1 MIALLRGYK
10 IYFLLKEH
18 CLYEI
23 RKFGTQSYGSAHRRN
38 KTSKH
43 ASQTQTPPDGI
54 DAAVRAFRR
63 SRRIGVFLWWQ
74 QEEETEDA
82 YVAGRVVQVT
92 PQKGGTVRKVLHDD
106 TDAVKKGDVLAVLD
120 DDNDVLAYERAK
132 NELVQAVRQ
141 NRRQNAATS
150 QAGAQVAL
158 RRADLARAQDDLRR
172 RSALAE
178 SGAVSAEEL
187 AHARTAVS
195 QAQAAV
201 KAALAE
207 ESSARAALGGD
218 VSLREQPEVQT
229 AIGRLK
235 DAWLNLRRT
244 QVRAPAD
251 GQVAKR
257 SVQVGQQVAA
267 GAPLMAVVPLS
278 DVWVD
283 ANFKETQLRHMKI
296 GQPAELVSD
305 LYGKQIVY
313 RGRVAGFSAGTGS
326 AFSLIPAQN
335 ATGNWIKV
343 VQRVPVRIVLNR
355 EDVDRHPLRIGL
367 SMTVKVDTSA
377 AGAPVSKTPGAAL
390 PEMESTDWSE
400 VDRTVDEILGQ
411 SAP

>member
-1 MIALLRGYK
+1 MIELLRGYK

-23 RKFGTQSYGSAHRRN
+23 RKFGTQSYGNAHRRN

-207 ESSARAALGGD
+207 ESSARAALGGG

-267 GAPLMAVVPLS
+267 GAPLMAVVSLS

>member
-1 MIALLRGYK
+1 METHTDETKLQNTQVKRKRRLTALT
-10 IYFLLKEH
+10 LLFA
-18 CLYEI
+18 L
-23 RKFGTQSYGSAHRRN
+23 SAAAAGSA
-38 KTSKH
+38 
-43 ASQTQTPPDGI
+43 
-54 DAAVRAFRR
+54 F
-63 SRRIGVFLWWQ
+63 FLWWQ
-74 QEEETEDA
+74 HEEETEDA

-229 AIGRLK
+229 AIGR
-235 DAWLNLRRT
+235 
-244 QVRAPAD
+244 
-251 GQVAKR
+251 
-257 SVQVGQQVAA
+257 
-267 GAPLMAVVPLS
+267 
-278 DVWVD
+278 
-283 ANFKETQLRHMKI
+283 
-296 GQPAELVSD
+296 
-305 LYGKQIVY
+305 
-313 RGRVAGFSAGTGS
+313 
-326 AFSLIPAQN
+326 
-335 ATGNWIKV
+335 
-343 VQRVPVRIVLNR
+343 
-355 EDVDRHPLRIGL
+355 
-367 SMTVKVDTSA
+367 
-377 AGAPVSKTPGAAL
+377 
-390 PEMESTDWSE
+390 
-400 VDRTVDEILGQ
+400 
-411 SAP
+411 

>member
-10 IYFLLKEH
+10 IYFLLKEY

-23 RKFGTQSYGSAHRRN
+23 RKFGTQSYGNAHRRN

-74 QEEETEDA
+74 HEEETEDA

>member
-10 IYFLLKEH
+10 IYFLLKEY

-23 RKFGTQSYGSAHRRN
+23 RKFGTQSYGNAHRRN

-74 QEEETEDA
+74 HEEETEDA

-244 QVRAPAD
+244 QVREPAD

>member
-1 MIALLRGYK
+1 MIELLRGYK

-23 RKFGTQSYGSAHRRN
+23 RKFGTQSYGNAHRRN

-74 QEEETEDA
+74 HEEETEDA

-377 AGAPVSKTPGAAL
+377 AGAPVSKTPGAVL

>member
-1 MIALLRGYK
+1 MIELLRGYK
-10 IYFLLKEH
+10 IYFLLKEY

-74 QEEETEDA
+74 HEEETEDA

>member
-10 IYFLLKEH
+10 IYFLLKEY

-74 QEEETEDA
+74 HEEETEDA

-355 EDVDRHPLRIGL
+355 EDVDRYPLRIGL

>member
-1 MIALLRGYK
+1 MPPSLPY
-10 IYFLLKEH
+10 
-18 CLYEI
+18 
-23 RKFGTQSYGSAHRRN
+23 RR
-38 KTSKH
+38 
-43 ASQTQTPPDGI
+43 
-54 DAAVRAFRR
+54 F
-63 SRRIGVFLWWQ
+63 FLWWQ
-74 QEEETEDA
+74 HEEETEDA
-82 YVAGRVVQVT
+82 YVAGRVVQIT
-92 PQKGGTVRKVLHDD
+92 PQTGGTVRKVLHDD
-106 TDAVKKGDVLAVLD
+106 TDVVKKGDVLAVLD
-120 DDNDVLAYERAK
+120 DGNYVLAYERAK
-132 NELVQAVRQ
+132 NELIQAVRQ
-141 NRRQNAATS
+141 NRQQNAATS

-187 AHARTAVS
+187 AHARAAVS

-207 ESSARAALGGD
+207 ESSARAALGGQ
-218 VSLREQPEVQT
+218 VALREQPAVQT
-229 AIGRLK
+229 AVSRLK
-235 DAWLNLRRT
+235 DAWLNLQRT
-244 QVRAPAD
+244 QIRAPVD

-283 ANFKETQLRHMKI
+283 ANFKETQLRRMKI
-296 GQPAELVSD
+296 GQPVELVSD
-305 LYGKQIVY
+305 LYGKQTVY

-343 VQRVPVRIVLNR
+343 VQRVPVRIELNR

-367 SMTVKVDTSA
+367 SMTVKVDISA
-377 AGAPVSKTPGAAL
+377 AGAPISKTPDTVL
-390 PEMESTDWSE
+390 PETEGTDWSE
-400 VDRTVDEILGQ
+400 ADRLVDEILEQ
-411 SAP
+411 YAH

>member
-1 MIALLRGYK
+1 M
-10 IYFLLKEH
+10 
-18 CLYEI
+18 
-23 RKFGTQSYGSAHRRN
+23 
-38 KTSKH
+38 
-43 ASQTQTPPDGI
+43 
-54 DAAVRAFRR
+54 
-63 SRRIGVFLWWQ
+63 RIW
-74 QEEETEDA
+74 
-82 YVAGRVVQVT
+82 
-92 PQKGGTVRKVLHDD
+92 
-106 TDAVKKGDVLAVLD
+106 
-120 DDNDVLAYERAK
+120 
-132 NELVQAVRQ
+132 
-141 NRRQNAATS
+141 
-150 QAGAQVAL
+150 
-158 RRADLARAQDDLRR
+158 RAQDDLRR

-207 ESSARAALGGD
+207 ESSARAALGGG

>member
-1 MIALLRGYK
+1 MATHGDEVKIQNRQEADGVKAKRKRRLTALT
-10 IYFLLKEH
+10 LLFA
-18 CLYEI
+18 LAAAAA
-23 RKFGTQSYGSAHRRN
+23 GSA
-38 KTSKH
+38 
-43 ASQTQTPPDGI
+43 
-54 DAAVRAFRR
+54 F
-63 SRRIGVFLWWQ
+63 FLWWQ
-74 QEEETEDA
+74 HEEETEDA

-150 QAGAQVAL
+150 QAGAQ
-158 RRADLARAQDDLRR
+158 DDLRR

-187 AHARTAVS
+187 AHARAAVS

-207 ESSARAALGGD
+207 ESSARAALGGQ
-218 VSLREQPEVQT
+218 VALREQPEVQT

-235 DAWLNLRRT
+235 NAWLNLQRT
-244 QVRAPAD
+244 QIRAPAD

>member
-1 MIALLRGYK
+1 MATHGDEVKIQNRQEADSAKAKRKRRLTALT
-10 IYFLLKEH
+10 LLFA
-18 CLYEI
+18 LAAAAA
-23 RKFGTQSYGSAHRRN
+23 GSA
-38 KTSKH
+38 
-43 ASQTQTPPDGI
+43 
-54 DAAVRAFRR
+54 F
-63 SRRIGVFLWWQ
+63 FLWWQ
-74 QEEETEDA
+74 HEEETEDA

-106 TDAVKKGDVLAVLD
+106 TDAVKKGDVLA
-120 DDNDVLAYERAK
+120 
-132 NELVQAVRQ
+132 
-141 NRRQNAATS
+141 
-150 QAGAQVAL
+150 
-158 RRADLARAQDDLRR
+158 
-172 RSALAE
+172 E

-187 AHARTAVS
+187 AHARAAVS

-207 ESSARAALGGD
+207 ESSARAALGGQ
-218 VSLREQPEVQT
+218 VALREQPEVQT

-235 DAWLNLRRT
+235 DAWLNLQRT
-244 QVRAPAD
+244 QIRAPAD

-267 GAPLMAVVPLS
+267 GVPLMAVVPLS

-400 VDRTVDEILGQ
+400 VNRTVDEILGQ

>member
-10 IYFLLKEH
+10 IYFLLKEY

-23 RKFGTQSYGSAHRRN
+23 RKFGTQSYGNAHRRN

-74 QEEETEDA
+74 HEEETEDA

-390 PEMESTDWSE
+390 PEMESTDWLE

>member
-1 MIALLRGYK
+1 M
-10 IYFLLKEH
+10 
-18 CLYEI
+18 
-23 RKFGTQSYGSAHRRN
+23 
-38 KTSKH
+38 
-43 ASQTQTPPDGI
+43 
-54 DAAVRAFRR
+54 
-63 SRRIGVFLWWQ
+63 
-74 QEEETEDA
+74 
-82 YVAGRVVQVT
+82 
-92 PQKGGTVRKVLHDD
+92 
-106 TDAVKKGDVLAVLD
+106 
-120 DDNDVLAYERAK
+120 
-132 NELVQAVRQ
+132 
-141 NRRQNAATS
+141 
-150 QAGAQVAL
+150 

-244 QVRAPAD
+244 QVRAPHGRSGGEAFGAGRAAGGGRRAAD
-251 GQVAKR
+251 GGGLA
-257 SVQVGQQVAA
+257 
-267 GAPLMAVVPLS
+267 LS

>member
-10 IYFLLKEH
+10 IYFLLKEY

-23 RKFGTQSYGSAHRRN
+23 RKFGTQSYGNAHRRN

-74 QEEETEDA
+74 HEEETEDA

-377 AGAPVSKTPGAAL
+377 AGAPVSKTPGAVL

>member
-23 RKFGTQSYGSAHRRN
+23 RKFGTQSYGNAHRRN

>member
-1 MIALLRGYK
+1 MIALLRGYR
-10 IYFLLKEH
+10 ICFLLKEH

-23 RKFGTQSYGSAHRRN
+23 RKFGTQSYGYAHGRN

-54 DAAVRAFRR
+54 DAAVRACRR
-63 SRRIGVFLWWQ
+63 SRRVGVFLWWQ
-74 QEEETEDA
+74 HEEETEDA

-187 AHARTAVS
+187 AHARAAVS

-207 ESSARAALGGD
+207 ESSARAALGGQ
-218 VSLREQPEVQT
+218 VSLREQPAVQT

-235 DAWLNLRRT
+235 DAWLNLQRT
-244 QVRAPAD
+244 QIRAPAD

>member
-1 MIALLRGYK
+1 MDTHADETKLQNTQAKRKRRLTALT
-10 IYFLLKEH
+10 LLFA
-18 CLYEI
+18 LAAAAA
-23 RKFGTQSYGSAHRRN
+23 GSA
-38 KTSKH
+38 
-43 ASQTQTPPDGI
+43 
-54 DAAVRAFRR
+54 F
-63 SRRIGVFLWWQ
+63 FLWWQ
-74 QEEETEDA
+74 HEEETEDA

-132 NELVQAVRQ
+132 NELIQAVRQ

-187 AHARTAVS
+187 AHARAAVS

-201 KAALAE
+201 KAAL
-207 ESSARAALGGD
+207 GGQ
-218 VSLREQPEVQT
+218 VSLREQPAVQT

-235 DAWLNLRRT
+235 DAWLNLQRT
-244 QVRAPAD
+244 QIRAPAD

>member
-1 MIALLRGYK
+1 MIELLRGYK

-23 RKFGTQSYGSAHRRN
+23 RKFGTQSYGNAHRRN

-172 RSALAE
+172 WSALAE

-207 ESSARAALGGD
+207 ESSARAALGGG

>member
-1 MIALLRGYK
+1 MIELLRGYK

-23 RKFGTQSYGSAHRRN
+23 RKFGTQSYGNAHRRN

>member
-1 MIALLRGYK
+1 MIELLRGYK

-23 RKFGTQSYGSAHRRN
+23 RKFGTQSYGNAHRRN

-207 ESSARAALGGD
+207 ESSARAALGGG

-244 QVRAPAD
+244 QVRAPTD

>member
-23 RKFGTQSYGSAHRRN
+23 RKFGTQSYGNAHRRN

-54 DAAVRAFRR
+54 DAAVRAFRH

-74 QEEETEDA
+74 HEEETEDA

>member
-1 MIALLRGYK
+1 MTTHADETTIQNRQEADSAKVKRKRRLLVLTLLFAL
-10 IYFLLKEH
+10 
-18 CLYEI
+18 
-23 RKFGTQSYGSAHRRN
+23 
-38 KTSKH
+38 
-43 ASQTQTPPDGI
+43 
-54 DAAVRAFRR
+54 AAVAAVSAF
-63 SRRIGVFLWWQ
+63 FLWWQ
-74 QEEETEDA
+74 HEEETEDA
-82 YVAGRVVQVT
+82 YVAGRVVQIT
-92 PQKGGTVRKVLHDD
+92 PQTGGTVRKVLHDD
-106 TDAVKKGDVLAVLD
+106 TDVVKKGDVLAVLD
-120 DDNDVLAYERAK
+120 DGNYVLAYERAK
-132 NELVQAVRQ
+132 NELIQAVRQ
-141 NRRQNAATS
+141 NRQQNAATS

-187 AHARTAVS
+187 AHARAAVS

-207 ESSARAALGGD
+207 ESSARAALGGQ
-218 VSLREQPEVQT
+218 VALREQPAVQT
-229 AIGRLK
+229 AVSRLK
-235 DAWLNLRRT
+235 DAWLNLQRT
-244 QVRAPAD
+244 QIRAPVD

-283 ANFKETQLRHMKI
+283 ANFKETQLRRMKI
-296 GQPAELVSD
+296 GQPVELVSD
-305 LYGKQIVY
+305 LYGKQAVY

-343 VQRVPVRIVLNR
+343 VQRVPVRIELNR

-367 SMTVKVDTSA
+367 SMTVKVDISA
-377 AGAPVSKTPGAAL
+377 AGAPISKTPDAVL
-390 PEMESTDWSE
+390 PETESTDWSE
-400 VDRTVDEILGQ
+400 ADRLVDEILEQ
-411 SAP
+411 YAH

>member
-1 MIALLRGYK
+1 MDTHTDETKLQNTQAKRKRRLTALT
-10 IYFLLKEH
+10 LLFA
-18 CLYEI
+18 LAAAAA
-23 RKFGTQSYGSAHRRN
+23 GSA
-38 KTSKH
+38 
-43 ASQTQTPPDGI
+43 
-54 DAAVRAFRR
+54 F
-63 SRRIGVFLWWQ
+63 FLWWQ
-74 QEEETEDA
+74 HEEETEDA

-187 AHARTAVS
+187 AHARAAVS

-207 ESSARAALGGD
+207 ESSARAALGGQ
-218 VSLREQPEVQT
+218 VSLREQPAVQT

-235 DAWLNLRRT
+235 DAWLNLQRT
-244 QVRAPAD
+244 QIRAPAD

-343 VQRVPVRIVLNR
+343 V
-355 EDVDRHPLRIGL
+355 
-367 SMTVKVDTSA
+367 
-377 AGAPVSKTPGAAL
+377 
-390 PEMESTDWSE
+390 
-400 VDRTVDEILGQ
+400 
-411 SAP
+411 

>member
-23 RKFGTQSYGSAHRRN
+23 RKFGTQSYGNAHRRN

-74 QEEETEDA
+74 HEEETEDA

-207 ESSARAALGGD
+207 ESSARAALGGG

-355 EDVDRHPLRIGL
+355 EDVDRYPLRIGL

>member
-1 MIALLRGYK
+1 MIALLRGYR
-10 IYFLLKEH
+10 ICFLLKEH

-23 RKFGTQSYGSAHRRN
+23 RKFGTQSYGYAHGRN

-54 DAAVRAFRR
+54 DAAVRACRR
-63 SRRIGVFLWWQ
+63 SRRVGVFLWWQ
-74 QEEETEDA
+74 HEEETEDA

-150 QAGAQVAL
+150 QAGGQVAL

-187 AHARTAVS
+187 AHARAAVS

-218 VSLREQPEVQT
+218 VSLREQPAVQT

-235 DAWLNLRRT
+235 DAWLNFQRT
-244 QVRAPAD
+244 QIRAPAD

>member
-10 IYFLLKEH
+10 IYFLLKEY

-74 QEEETEDA
+74 HEEETEDA

-313 RGRVAGFSAGTGS
+313 RGRVAEFSAGTGS

>member
-1 MIALLRGYK
+1 MIALLRGYR
-10 IYFLLKEH
+10 ICFLLKEH

-23 RKFGTQSYGSAHRRN
+23 RKFGTQSYGYAHGRN

-54 DAAVRAFRR
+54 DAAVRACRR
-63 SRRIGVFLWWQ
+63 SRRVGVFLWWQ
-74 QEEETEDA
+74 HEEETEDA

-132 NELVQAVRQ
+132 NELVQAGRK

-187 AHARTAVS
+187 AHARAAVS

-218 VSLREQPEVQT
+218 VSLREQPAVQT

-235 DAWLNLRRT
+235 DAWLNFQRT
-244 QVRAPAD
+244 QIRAPAD